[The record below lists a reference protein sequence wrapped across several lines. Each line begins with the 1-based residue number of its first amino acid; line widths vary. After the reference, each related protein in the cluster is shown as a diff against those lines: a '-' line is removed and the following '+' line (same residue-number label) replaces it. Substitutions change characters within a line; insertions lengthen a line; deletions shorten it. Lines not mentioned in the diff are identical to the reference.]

1 MNDAHRRRGPPATFD
16 DACRLIR
23 ELQSRN
29 EALSAELAAREQA
42 AADLQFSEAQYRA
55 VIETSPDGFWVVD
68 REGCLL
74 EANETYARLSG
85 YSRAELRGM
94 HIADL
99 EAEEDQAA
107 VMAHMERIVE
117 QGSDLFQTRHRAKS
131 GRLWH
136 AEINVAYWPLAGRRF
151 FAFVRDVHRRQ
162 RAEVLVRAR
171 LRLSDLARTG
181 TLEEVLRTAL
191 DIAEEYTAS
200 EFGFFHFVNEDQG
213 QLTRQAWS
221 TQPLQK
227 MRPVLAPPLDCAVG
241 EAGVWIETVQR
252 RAPVIHNDAT
262 HLSGRSGSPGRSALS
277 RQLTVPILRGEAVV
291 AVVGVGDKP
300 EDYTDD
306 DVTMLRERASMT
318 MDLVERKQAEETL
331 RESEGFAKA
340 VLDAVEAHIAVLDRA
355 GVIVA
360 VNEPWRRFACANST
374 TLGKPAESCGVGVDY
389 LAVCRRSAGRS
400 AQNAMAVHD
409 GIVAVIEGRAPTF
422 HCEYPCHSPGEQR
435 WFALT
440 VTPLGQG
447 ERGAVV
453 AHSNI
458 TGLKRTEE
466 ALRESEQRFRGYF
479 ELGLIGMAVTSAEK
493 GWLQVNDRPCEIL
506 GFLREDLSGKTWAE
520 ITHPDDLPGDLAQL
534 DQVLALAGRTDR
546 FLAMVQDIS
555 QRKQAERRIVESRNE
570 LQRVYDSIPVMICQL
585 DQERKVVEAN
595 AFFRSRTG
603 WPDNPINLSDRAC
616 GLLGC
621 VHALDDARGCGF
633 GPDCRSCTLRRA
645 IQDTIDTGQPHV
657 GIEYHT
663 RLCVDGVESDF
674 TALCSTAAIRNNG
687 QPRVLLSLIDITDR
701 KRAEQQLQLTQFST
715 DEAALAIFWLDVDNR
730 VFYANAEAC
739 RSLGYS
745 LADLRTL
752 RACDVAPAF
761 PESISRSFWRE
772 IRQSRVVHFESI
784 FRRRDGSSFPVDLSI
799 KHARY
804 QGREYIFAFA
814 QDITDR
820 KRAELHLAE
829 SNERLRQLSQ
839 RLLSVQEEER
849 RALARE
855 LHDDFG
861 QQLGALKVN
870 LAMLERDVEH
880 AGHRRRLADC
890 IEIAQYA
897 REHIQDT
904 ARRLRPPIL
913 DDLGLAETLRW
924 YARSQA
930 ERAGCVIEV
939 NDRLANLSPELET
952 AAFRIVQEA
961 VSNAIRHGKAR
972 RIVIDA
978 AVDGRDLSLVIADDG
993 CGFDPQAISYGF
1005 QSGLGLIGMRERSA
1019 LLGGRFVLASQ
1030 PGSGVRI
1037 EVTLP
1042 LLPAAS

>member
-23 ELQSRN
+23 ELQSQN

-42 AADLQFSEAQYRA
+42 ASDLQFSEAQYRA

-68 REGCLL
+68 REGYLL

-94 HIADL
+94 HVAEL
-99 EAEEDQAA
+99 EAEENRAA
-107 VMAHMERIVE
+107 VMAHMERVVE

-136 AEINVAYWPLAGRRF
+136 AEINVSYWPLAGRRF

-171 LRLSDLARTG
+171 LHLSDLARNG
-181 TLEEVLRTAL
+181 TLEELLRTAL
-191 DIAEEYTAS
+191 DIAEAFTAS
-200 EFGFFHFVNEDQG
+200 EIGFFHFVDADQE

-221 TQPLQK
+221 SQTLQ
-227 MRPVLAPPLDCAVG
+227 MCAAPALQEHCAIG
-241 EAGVWIETVQR
+241 EAGVWVEAFHR
-252 RAPVIHNDAT
+252 RAPVIHNDYA
-262 HLSGRSGSPGRSALS
+262 HLPGRKGLPPGHSALT
-277 RQLTVPILRGEAVV
+277 RQLTVPLLRGEAVV
-291 AVVGVGDKP
+291 AIVGVGNKR

-306 DVTMLRERASMT
+306 DVTMLRELASMT
-318 MDLVERKQAEETL
+318 MDLVERKQ
-331 RESEGFAKA
+331 
-340 VLDAVEAHIAVLDRA
+340 V
-355 GVIVA
+355 
-360 VNEPWRRFACANST
+360 
-374 TLGKPAESCGVGVDY
+374 
-389 LAVCRRSAGRS
+389 
-400 AQNAMAVHD
+400 
-409 GIVAVIEGRAPTF
+409 
-422 HCEYPCHSPGEQR
+422 
-435 WFALT
+435 
-440 VTPLGQG
+440 
-447 ERGAVV
+447 
-453 AHSNI
+453 
-458 TGLKRTEE
+458 
-466 ALRESEQRFRGYF
+466 
-479 ELGLIGMAVTSAEK
+479 
-493 GWLQVNDRPCEIL
+493 
-506 GFLREDLSGKTWAE
+506 
-520 ITHPDDLPGDLAQL
+520 
-534 DQVLALAGRTDR
+534 
-546 FLAMVQDIS
+546 
-555 QRKQAERRIVESRNE
+555 ERRIVESRNE
-570 LQRVYDSIPVMICQL
+570 LQRVYDSVPVMICQL
-585 DQERKVVEAN
+585 DPDHKVVEAN

-603 WPDNPINLSDRAC
+603 WPDNPINLSNRAC
-616 GLLGC
+616 DLLGC

-633 GPDCRSCTLRRA
+633 GPACRNCTLRRS
-645 IQDTIDTGQPHV
+645 IQDTIDTAQPHV
-657 GIEYHT
+657 GIEYQT
-663 RLCVDGVESDF
+663 RLRIDDVESDF
-674 TALCSTAAIRNNG
+674 TALCSTARIRKNG
-687 QPRVLLSLIDITDR
+687 ETRILLSLIDITDR
-701 KRAEQQLQLTQFST
+701 KRAE
-715 DEAALAIFWLDVDNR
+715 
-730 VFYANAEAC
+730 
-739 RSLGYS
+739 
-745 LADLRTL
+745 
-752 RACDVAPAF
+752 
-761 PESISRSFWRE
+761 
-772 IRQSRVVHFESI
+772 
-784 FRRRDGSSFPVDLSI
+784 
-799 KHARY
+799 
-804 QGREYIFAFA
+804 
-814 QDITDR
+814 
-820 KRAELHLAE
+820 LHLAQ

-930 ERAGCVIEV
+930 ERAGCVVEV

-1019 LLGGRFVLASQ
+1019 LLGGRFALASQ
-1030 PGSGVRI
+1030 PGRGVRI
-1037 EVTLP
+1037 AVTLP